1 MGWVTI
7 LYLISRKGFTDK
19 VNINKDLKGVKELAN
34 SSKNIPGRGSSQGK
48 EPDSSMPDTS
58 DELQG
63 GQCGESRVKHDGR

>member
-48 EPDSSMPDTS
+48 EPETQVCLTLLMNCKVASV
-58 DELQG
+58 EKA
-63 GQCGESRVKHDGR
+63 E